1 MKVFKVDVAD
11 RLLYNQKKNP
21 ARRILKKTLD
31 ILLKRDLPYVR
42 MSLVLKVYL
51 DVPEGYYQEEP
62 GTPDEQNNSTTTR
75 KTTTTTERD
84 RRTTS
89 RKTGDD
95 NRILLWGGILAVAVL
110 GAGLVLWRR
119 KENR

>member
-1 MKVFKVDVAD
+1 MVNPFLAIC
-11 RLLYNQKKNP
+11 QAFFKNP
-21 ARRILKKTLD
+21 ARRILFL
-31 ILLKRDLPYVR
+31 IIQQAGA
-42 MSLVLKVYL
+42 KVYL